1 MVEKMVAVGAVIQ
14 DGEGRILLV
23 QHVEEKG
30 GFWQGEWICP
40 GGKLEYGETI
50 ERGILREVKEETNLE
65 IRLITPLIAFDRVV
79 KQGEETKLHVIYIDY
94 LAELIGGELKPAG
107 DVGQA
112 IWVRKEELP
121 KIWDEL
127 HDDTKRLLQIA
138 GFAGGITKDCRHR
151 SSVLSLQSC

>member
-30 GFWQGEWICP
+30 GFWQGKWICP

-65 IRLITPLIAFDRVV
+65 IRLTTPLIAFDRVV

-94 LAELIGGELKPAG
+94 LADLIGGELKPAG

-138 GFAGGITKDCRHR
+138 GFARGVTKDCRDR